1 MNIYERMEEIIRD
14 GEATTK
20 EWDYMSKI
28 RRKRYERR
36 IRKRIEL
43 NDGKG
48 LYKVNNYNKEK
59 KILTRLNNKR
69 YRRRKIDLEEIGYK
83 STQYRKG
90 LYDIQLILY

>member
-1 MNIYERMEEIIRD
+1 
-14 GEATTK
+14 
-20 EWDYMSKI
+20 MSKI

-43 NDGKG
+43 NDGFYKGYFSKDGKG

>member
-1 MNIYERMEEIIRD
+1 
-14 GEATTK
+14 
-20 EWDYMSKI
+20 MSKI

-43 NDGKG
+43 NDGFYKGYFSKDGKG

-69 YRRRKIDLEEIGYK
+69 YRRRKIDLEETGYK